1 MRYPYI
7 GITDFETIRQVE
19 QMIDVFDKAQEKY
32 PSSIS
37 RKLMIGVMISYKTL
51 NNISSRWS
59 AIWVKK
65 ELIKFLFINNP
76 SVYNTLHYADYKGN
90 TNSEHLL
97 RATEYGGEN
106 IQSLQLDMIWP
117 SVEMLAEFKKE
128 RPEIDLILQVGKPAF
143 KQINNDPAQLVRQLK
158 RYESII
164 EFVLL
169 DKSMG
174 QGKAM
179 NANELLIYFK
189 AIIDSG
195 INISLAGAGGLSPK
209 NVKIAQPLFDY
220 HKRMSVDAQTGLKT
234 NYNLEEPTN
243 WSMATEYIVEL
254 FKMLEEK

>member
-7 GITDFETIRQVE
+7 GITDFETPWQVQ

-32 PSSIS
+32 PSSIL

-51 NNISSRWS
+51 NNIESRWS
-59 AIWVKK
+59 DIWVKK
-65 ELIKFLFINNP
+65 ELIKFLFIKHP
-76 SVYNTLHYADYKGN
+76 SVYNTLHYADYEGN
-90 TNSEHLL
+90 TNSKHLL
-97 RATEYGGEN
+97 KATEYGGEN
-106 IQSLQLDMIWP
+106 MQSLQLDMIWP
-117 SVEMLAEFKKE
+117 SIEMLAEFKKE

-143 KQINNDPAQLVRQLK
+143 KQINNDPAQLVQQLK

-179 NANELLIYFK
+179 NAFELVTYFK
-189 AIIDSG
+189 AISDSG
-195 INISLAGAGGLSPK
+195 LDMGLTGAGGLNPK

-220 HKRMSVDAQTGLKT
+220 NKSMSVDAQTGLKT
-234 NYNLEEPTN
+234 NHNLEEPTN
-243 WSMATEYIVEL
+243 WSMAAEYLVEL